1 MAMLELLQ
9 MLGWWTIKSFQLET
23 PIFIIAFNLTPLPLD
38 SYIDDD
44 GRPSIDPLIDVEI
57 T

>member
-1 MAMLELLQ
+1 MLELLQ
-9 MLGWWTIKSFQLET
+9 MLGCWTIKSFQLET